1 MGKTI
6 SIHSFRGGT
15 GKSNVTANLATYC
28 ALQGAKVGVIDTD
41 IQSPGVHVI
50 FGLGNKKLKFTL
62 NDFLYKKCSIESVAV
77 DLTKSLKI
85 QGEGKLYVF
94 PAALDANA
102 ITKILREG
110 YEVNTMSEGFSEIMG
125 VLKLDYLFIDT
136 HPGLNEETFLSIA
149 LSDILLVILR
159 PDEQDYLGTAVTL
172 EISKKF
178 EIPKIF
184 LIINKVLPKYKA
196 ADVAKQL
203 TKTFHV
209 PVAGVFYYSEDF
221 ADAASKDIFILNNP
235 EHPFSKTI
243 QEVYNNIM
251 KD

>member
-6 SIHSFRGGT
+6 SVHSFRGGT
-15 GKSNVTANLATYC
+15 GKSNIVANLATYC
-28 ALQGAKVGVIDTD
+28 ALQGARVGVIDTD

-50 FGLGNKKLKFTL
+50 FGLGNKKLKYTL
-62 NDFLYKKCSIESVAV
+62 NDFLYKKCSLDSVAV

-85 QGEGKLYVF
+85 KDDGKLYVF
-94 PAALDANA
+94 PAALDANE

-110 YEVNTMSEGFSEIMG
+110 YEISTMSEGFSEIIG
-125 VLKLDYLFIDT
+125 NLNLDYLFIDT

-184 LIINKVLPKYKA
+184 LIMNKVLPKYKSEE
-196 ADVAKQL
+196 VAKQV

-209 PVAGVFYYSEDF
+209 PVGGVFYFSEEF
-221 ADAASKDIFILNNP
+221 AEAASKDVFILNNP
-235 EHPFSKTI
+235 EHAFSKVI
-243 QEVYNNIM
+243 EEIYSNIL